1 MNKDIIIKIAT
12 DFSRIPGARYPE
24 EGDYSGQEFR
34 QNVLHPALK
43 KAIEMNVKL
52 IVDLDGTA
60 GLGTSF
66 LEESF
71 GGLIRRDQNSIWGT
85 RINCGCCCGKLI
97 DWGYFVL
104 NKEISIIDAIS
115 LFLTIGC
122 AIYISK
128 VLEKEVQD
136 VRIEKEMF
144 ISQVENTESPLV
156 ELGNKLNSTTYT
168 EVISLYSKSNITR
181 HKLFKKIDSFKKSE
195 FKVDDI
201 KEVLD
206 TNYKRLKPLL
216 TDTSVMSKSPPDIEV
231 KRGKITYS
239 PERIVEIQENLQ
251 TIQDEF
257 FKLKIIINRA

>member
-1 MNKDIIIKIAT
+1 MPMKKNKIINIIIYIII
-12 DFSRIPGARYPE
+12 FSI
-24 EGDYSGQEFR
+24 
-34 QNVLHPALK
+34 
-43 KAIEMNVKL
+43 
-52 IVDLDGTA
+52 
-60 GLGTSF
+60 
-66 LEESF
+66 
-71 GGLIRRDQNSIWGT
+71 
-85 RINCGCCCGKLI
+85 GCCCGKLI

-156 ELGNKLNSTTYT
+156 ELGNKLNSTTY
-168 EVISLYSKSNITR
+168 TR

>member
-1 MNKDIIIKIAT
+1 MPMKKNKIINIIIYIII
-12 DFSRIPGARYPE
+12 FSI
-24 EGDYSGQEFR
+24 
-34 QNVLHPALK
+34 
-43 KAIEMNVKL
+43 
-52 IVDLDGTA
+52 
-60 GLGTSF
+60 
-66 LEESF
+66 
-71 GGLIRRDQNSIWGT
+71 
-85 RINCGCCCGKLI
+85 GCCCGKLI

-136 VRIEKEMF
+136 VRI
-144 ISQVENTESPLV
+144 
-156 ELGNKLNSTTYT
+156 
-168 EVISLYSKSNITR
+168 
-181 HKLFKKIDSFKKSE
+181 
-195 FKVDDI
+195 KVDDI

>member
-1 MNKDIIIKIAT
+1 MGR
-12 DFSRIPGARYPE
+12 F
-24 EGDYSGQEFR
+24 EF
-34 QNVLHPALK
+34 V
-43 KAIEMNVKL
+43 
-52 IVDLDGTA
+52 
-60 GLGTSF
+60 
-66 LEESF
+66 
-71 GGLIRRDQNSIWGT
+71 
-85 RINCGCCCGKLI
+85 
-97 DWGYFVL
+97 
-104 NKEISIIDAIS
+104 
-115 LFLTIGC
+115 
-122 AIYISK
+122 ISK

-144 ISQVENTESPLV
+144 ISQVGNTESPLV

>member
-1 MNKDIIIKIAT
+1 MGLWLDRGRECDN
-12 DFSRIPGARYPE
+12 
-24 EGDYSGQEFR
+24 
-34 QNVLHPALK
+34 LHQ
-43 KAIEMNVKL
+43 AIEIQIIHYLCGTDSPVSVALNTP
-52 IVDLDGTA
+52 LDRPIDRALRGFFIRFCYPSVTRPPKWR
-60 GLGTSF
+60 LLVTNKPIYHSELQPI
-66 LEESF
+66 LERSNRF
-71 GGLIRRDQNSIWGT
+71 CI
-85 RINCGCCCGKLI
+85 
-97 DWGYFVL
+97 
-104 NKEISIIDAIS
+104 
-115 LFLTIGC
+115 
-122 AIYISK
+122 
-128 VLEKEVQD
+128 
-136 VRIEKEMF
+136 
-144 ISQVENTESPLV
+144 ENTESPLV

>member
-1 MNKDIIIKIAT
+1 MKKNKIINIIIYIII
-12 DFSRIPGARYPE
+12 FSI
-24 EGDYSGQEFR
+24 
-34 QNVLHPALK
+34 
-43 KAIEMNVKL
+43 
-52 IVDLDGTA
+52 
-60 GLGTSF
+60 
-66 LEESF
+66 
-71 GGLIRRDQNSIWGT
+71 
-85 RINCGCCCGKLI
+85 GCCCGKLI

-181 HKLFKKIDSFKKSE
+181 HKLFKK
-195 FKVDDI
+195 
-201 KEVLD
+201 
-206 TNYKRLKPLL
+206 T
-216 TDTSVMSKSPPDIEV
+216 
-231 KRGKITYS
+231 
-239 PERIVEIQENLQ
+239 
-251 TIQDEF
+251 
-257 FKLKIIINRA
+257 

>member
-1 MNKDIIIKIAT
+1 MKSDKHLAERVNTYVPEGVVYSYSKMSFYGVNFYLKD
-12 DFSRIPGARYPE
+12 RMR
-24 EGDYSGQEFR
+24 
-34 QNVLHPALK
+34 H
-43 KAIEMNVKL
+43 IE
-52 IVDLDGTA
+52 
-60 GLGTSF
+60 
-66 LEESF
+66 
-71 GGLIRRDQNSIWGT
+71 
-85 RINCGCCCGKLI
+85 
-97 DWGYFVL
+97 
-104 NKEISIIDAIS
+104 KERP
-115 LFLTIGC
+115 
-122 AIYISK
+122 SK

>member
-1 MNKDIIIKIAT
+1 MGLWLDRGRECDN
-12 DFSRIPGARYPE
+12 
-24 EGDYSGQEFR
+24 
-34 QNVLHPALK
+34 LHQ
-43 KAIEMNVKL
+43 AIEIQIIHYLCGTDSPVSVALNTP
-52 IVDLDGTA
+52 LDRPIDRALRGFFIRFCYPSVTRPPKWR
-60 GLGTSF
+60 LLVTNKPIYHSELQPI
-66 LEESF
+66 LERSNRF
-71 GGLIRRDQNSIWGT
+71 CI
-85 RINCGCCCGKLI
+85 
-97 DWGYFVL
+97 
-104 NKEISIIDAIS
+104 
-115 LFLTIGC
+115 
-122 AIYISK
+122 
-128 VLEKEVQD
+128 
-136 VRIEKEMF
+136 
-144 ISQVENTESPLV
+144 ENTESPLV

-216 TDTSVMSKSPPDIEV
+216 TDTSVMSKSPPNIEV

>member
-1 MNKDIIIKIAT
+1 MPMKKNKIINIIIYIII
-12 DFSRIPGARYPE
+12 FSI
-24 EGDYSGQEFR
+24 
-34 QNVLHPALK
+34 
-43 KAIEMNVKL
+43 
-52 IVDLDGTA
+52 
-60 GLGTSF
+60 
-66 LEESF
+66 
-71 GGLIRRDQNSIWGT
+71 
-85 RINCGCCCGKLI
+85 GCCCGKLI

-104 NKEISIIDAIS
+104 NKE
-115 LFLTIGC
+115 
-122 AIYISK
+122 ISK

>member
-1 MNKDIIIKIAT
+1 MPMKKNKIINIIIYIII
-12 DFSRIPGARYPE
+12 FSI
-24 EGDYSGQEFR
+24 
-34 QNVLHPALK
+34 
-43 KAIEMNVKL
+43 
-52 IVDLDGTA
+52 
-60 GLGTSF
+60 
-66 LEESF
+66 
-71 GGLIRRDQNSIWGT
+71 
-85 RINCGCCCGKLI
+85 GCCCGKLI
-97 DWGYFVL
+97 DWGCFVL

>member
-1 MNKDIIIKIAT
+1 MPMKKNKIINIIIYIII
-12 DFSRIPGARYPE
+12 FSI
-24 EGDYSGQEFR
+24 
-34 QNVLHPALK
+34 
-43 KAIEMNVKL
+43 
-52 IVDLDGTA
+52 
-60 GLGTSF
+60 
-66 LEESF
+66 
-71 GGLIRRDQNSIWGT
+71 
-85 RINCGCCCGKLI
+85 GCCCGKLI

-128 VLEKEVQD
+128 VLEKE
-136 VRIEKEMF
+136 MF
-144 ISQVENTESPLV
+144 ISQVGNTESPLV

-216 TDTSVMSKSPPDIEV
+216 TDTSVMPKSPPDIEV

>member
-71 GGLIRRDQNSIWGT
+71 GGLIRRDH
-85 RINCGCCCGKLI
+85 INYNILKQTLI
-97 DWGYFVL
+97 IISDEDPDYKEEVE
-104 NKEISIIDAIS
+104 EISIIDAIS

-144 ISQVENTESPLV
+144 ISQVGNTESPLV

-216 TDTSVMSKSPPDIEV
+216 TDTSVMPKSPPDIEV